1 MKKKLLLT
9 LLLANGIGAVHA
21 QYFVKVKVVSVET
34 LNTVDCD
41 GWPLG
46 DSDFVF
52 EFLALDNTVG
62 NTNNNPSFTGIM
74 GACNYAYKNEDNG
87 PYTLSTPSGDF
98 DPNDGLFF
106 DHSYQCNQVPTQL
119 IFRWRAYENDNIAN
133 YSSGGGNTDGE
144 TANQFVTLNV
154 PTSPSSNIYTYT
166 AASQDAGCPQNYRIT
181 IELET
186 SGSFLSND
194 VTQSG
199 AVLTAV
205 SISPF
210 TTYQWVDCLNGNSP
224 ITGATGQSFTVTQ
237 NGSYAVEITD
247 GLTFCT
253 VTSNCI
259 TINNVGIHEESFGT
273 SVLLYPN
280 PVNDV
285 LTIELGEMIEQATI
299 EIFDLS
305 GKRVAVNQ
313 MRNESLIR
321 INTAPFAKGIYM
333 VSLTNA
339 KGNKAVYK
347 LVKQ

>member
-1 MKKKLLLT
+1 MKKKLLFTALLT
-9 LLLANGIGAVHA
+9 TGLSFAQA
-21 QYFVKVKVVSVET
+21 QYSVQVKVVSVET
-34 LNTVDCD
+34 LNNVDCD

-62 NTNNNPSFTGIM
+62 NTNNNPSFSGIM

-87 PYTLSTPSGDF
+87 PYTLSTPSGAF

-106 DHSYQCNQVPTQL
+106 NHNYQCSQVPTQI
-119 IFRWRAYENDNIAN
+119 IFRWRAYENDAITN
-133 YSSGGGNTDGE
+133 YSAGGGSTQGQ
-144 TANQFVTLNV
+144 TANQMVTLNV
-154 PTSPSSNIYTYT
+154 PTSPTSNMYTYT

-186 SGSFLSND
+186 SGTLLSND
-194 VTQSG
+194 VTQNG

-205 SISPF
+205 SVSPF
-210 TTYQWVDCLNGNSP
+210 ITYQWVDCLNGNSP
-224 ITGATGQSFTVTQ
+224 IPGATGQNFTVTQ

-247 GLTFCT
+247 GLAFCT

-259 TINNVGIHEESFGT
+259 TINNVGINEESFGT
-273 SVLLYPN
+273 TVLLYPN
-280 PVNDV
+280 PVNDI
-285 LTIELGEMIEQATI
+285 LTIELGEAIEQATV

-305 GKRVAVNQ
+305 GKRVAINQ
-313 MRNESLIR
+313 MRNENLIR
-321 INTAPFAKGIYM
+321 INTGNFAKGVYM
-333 VSLTNA
+333 VSLSNT
-339 KGNKAVYK
+339 KGNKAIYK